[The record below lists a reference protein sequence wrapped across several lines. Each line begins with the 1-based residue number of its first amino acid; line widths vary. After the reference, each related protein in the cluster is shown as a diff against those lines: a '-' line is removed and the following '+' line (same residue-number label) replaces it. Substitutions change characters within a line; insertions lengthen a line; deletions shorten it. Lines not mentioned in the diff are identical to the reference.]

1 MYNSLLIPDRK
12 FFFGFNLKRQDKR
25 NQKRVSTGKQ
35 VHSNIFKMNQGSG
48 SVLVTHSVCIN
59 LSQRVMQNLYGRKQI
74 SPENSNDLEKYLHA
88 SEDEE
93 KERQ

>member
-1 MYNSLLIPDRK
+1 
-12 FFFGFNLKRQDKR
+12 
-25 NQKRVSTGKQ
+25 
-35 VHSNIFKMNQGSG
+35 
-48 SVLVTHSVCIN
+48 
-59 LSQRVMQNLYGRKQI
+59 MQNLYGRKQI